1 MYDRI
6 EKNYYNED
14 DICSVFA
21 KYIDIE
27 SPKKIILKLVFNYFN
42 NNWHFLIGK
51 VHLDEQQV
59 SENLIYPDLAFVSM
73 VIEVSNFK
81 EFITDLQKNGI
92 LYSDKYPII
101 KPESLSWKE
110 QLIPKTHAIQ
120 RPIRSFETSIVENYN
135 TFQDKQLFAY
145 KQPYSNSSKELVKDY
160 IGMQTFHG
168 SSDSRA
174 GKLVIEFFDQRG
186 CLFLEDNQLR
196 FESSEP
202 AFMTGE
208 IVYAEDKEVISS
220 DDTTTPLKINLK
232 EASSCDVFLVN
243 QQNEVLDF
251 ITFSLHYEF
260 SIPVADKQ
268 NESRLGE
275 LIQSGENEHVE
286 FKAFIGLE
294 KGSKKK
300 EIDKTACT
308 FSNQSG
314 GVLFIGVTDDAEII
328 GLEGAEF
335 GRQFKNDIK
344 AYSDAISNYL
354 TERLRINNCFN
365 VLHTSVC
372 GENII
377 VVEVSIADGCNQIT
391 ADKVV
396 YIRKGASSMQA
407 TPEEI
412 LSISSR
418 NKHGLSKDLDSL
430 IEQKFEVMG

>member
-27 SPKKIILKLVFNYFN
+27 SPKKITLKLVFNYFN
-42 NNWHFLIGK
+42 DNWHFLIGK
-51 VHLDEQQV
+51 AHLDEQPV

-81 EFITDLQKNGI
+81 EFISDLQKNGI
-92 LYSDKYPII
+92 SYSDKYPRI
-101 KPESLSWKE
+101 KPENLNWKE
-110 QLIPKTHAIQ
+110 KLIPKTHAIQ
-120 RPIRSFETSIVENYN
+120 RPIRSFETSIVENSN

-145 KQPYSNSSKELVKDY
+145 KQPYSNSSKELVKNY

-174 GKLVIEFFDQRG
+174 GKLVIEFFDHRG
-186 CLFLEDNQLR
+186 CLFIEDSQLW
-196 FESSEP
+196 FESNEP

-220 DDTTTPLKINLK
+220 DDTTTLLRVNLQ

-251 ITFSLHYEF
+251 ITSSLHYEF
-260 SIPVADKQ
+260 SISVADKK
-268 NESRLGE
+268 NESLLAD
-275 LIQSGENEHVE
+275 LIQGGENEHVE
-286 FKAFIGLE
+286 FKTFIGLE

-300 EIDKTACT
+300 EIDKTVCA

-314 GVLFIGVTDDAEII
+314 GVLFIGVTDGAEII
-328 GLEGAEF
+328 GLEGTEF
-335 GRQFKNDIK
+335 GRQFKNDSQS
-344 AYSDAISNYL
+344 YSDAISNYL

-372 GENII
+372 GEDII
-377 VVEVSIADGCNQIT
+377 VVEVSIAGGCNQIT

-412 LSISSR
+412 LSLTT
-418 NKHGLSKDLDSL
+418 KHKKILIDSGLTFQ
-430 IEQKFEVMG
+430 E